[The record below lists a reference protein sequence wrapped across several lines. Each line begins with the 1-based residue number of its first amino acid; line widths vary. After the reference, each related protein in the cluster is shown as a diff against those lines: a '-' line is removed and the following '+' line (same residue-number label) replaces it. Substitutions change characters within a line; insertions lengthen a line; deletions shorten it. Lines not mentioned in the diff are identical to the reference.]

1 MEELKPLEVLCICVL
16 TRMPKTAY
24 MLKNLDL
31 VSLVGNQ
38 SESFNYTL
46 RDRISTSGFSDSL
59 VGCYFFIFDLFK
71 LLDEF

>member
-1 MEELKPLEVLCICVL
+1 
-16 TRMPKTAY
+16 